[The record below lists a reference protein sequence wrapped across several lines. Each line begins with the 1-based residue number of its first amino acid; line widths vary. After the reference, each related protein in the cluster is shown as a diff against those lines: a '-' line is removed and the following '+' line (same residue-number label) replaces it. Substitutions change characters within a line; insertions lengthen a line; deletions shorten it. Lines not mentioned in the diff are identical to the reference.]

1 MPCKINTMPQSKVT
15 TSDGMVITITD
26 YPRPTIANYWFHDNK
41 IWQATSISGVGRDY
55 RVVLERPLTNE
66 RVVLKGM
73 TAELQ
78 SAKMVIKPTGYI
90 RI

>member
-1 MPCKINTMPQSKVT
+1 MPQSKAT

-26 YPRPTIANYWFHDNK
+26 FPRPTIANYWFHDNK
-41 IWQATSISGVGRDY
+41 VWQATSISGAGRNY
-55 RVVLERPLTNE
+55 RVVLERPSKNE

-78 SAKMVIKPTGYI
+78 NAKMVIKPTGYI
-90 RI
+90 AL